1 MRDSDYELER
11 LFEHFEKLVEKERK
25 RRIRKEPRN
34 PEGATEKKDDSR
46 YIKHDR
52 D

>member
-1 MRDSDYELER
+1 MRDEDYELEQI
-11 LFEHFEKLVEKERK
+11 FKHFEKLVEKERK
-25 RRIRKEPRN
+25 RKVKKEQKSAEDKN
-34 PEGATEKKDDSR
+34 KKDSR